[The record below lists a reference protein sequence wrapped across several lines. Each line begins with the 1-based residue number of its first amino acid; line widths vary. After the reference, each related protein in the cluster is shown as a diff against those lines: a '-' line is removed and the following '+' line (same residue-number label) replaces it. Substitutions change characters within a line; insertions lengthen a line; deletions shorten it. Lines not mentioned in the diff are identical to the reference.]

1 MELRVESIECEFLF
15 EGPLGQNHK
24 RTKWTT
30 FRANLTSLEIYGC

>member
-15 EGPLGQNHK
+15 EGRLGQIHR
-24 RTKWTT
+24 RTEWTN